1 MLPVTWPLL
10 KMIWHI
16 HYHARPRLLDLVNS
30 QRQSKQVF
38 HITSPSELHR
48 FIAAYCK
55 EEALPENHG

>member
-1 MLPVTWPLL
+1 MMTIGW
-10 KMIWHI
+10 
-16 HYHARPRLLDLVNS
+16 RPAPYEEIKSRRAQFLDLVNS